1 MSDPNN
7 PNQPNPY
14 GPPGQYG
21 GPQDAPGG
29 SPYGGQPGYGGG
41 PGRPGYGGPGQPG
54 QPGYGGA
61 GQPPGLPGYGGPPQP
76 GFGGPPQ
83 PGFGQPNPYTG
94 PGGPAPYAAPYSG
107 FGYGAAATPGEH
119 ATWLLRVGA
128 RLIDGLVM
136 YVPFVLCYIVFGAT
150 MDYQTGDSNPLGVAV
165 LIIGSLATLGLWIW
179 NRGIKQGSTGQ
190 SIGKKVVGI
199 RLVGADNYQAVGTG
213 KAILRDILG
222 YILDNC
228 MLNLLWP
235 LWDQRRQTWTD
246 KIIDTYVVKA

>member
-1 MSDPNN
+1 VSDPNN

-29 SPYGGQPGYGGG
+29 SPYGG
-41 PGRPGYGGPGQPG
+41 RPGYGGPGQPG
-54 QPGYGGA
+54 QPG
-61 GQPPGLPGYGGPPQP
+61 
-76 GFGGPPQ
+76 Q

-150 MDYQTGDSNPLGVAV
+150 MDYETGDSNPLGVAF
-165 LIIGSLATLGLWIW
+165 LIIGSLATIGLWIW

-213 KAILRDILG
+213 KAILRDVLG
-222 YILDNC
+222 YILDSAC
-228 MLNLLWP
+228 ILNLLWP

-246 KIIDTYVVKA
+246 KVIDTYVVKA

>member
-1 MSDPNN
+1 VSDPNN

-199 RLVGADNYQAVGTG
+199 RLVGADSYQAVGTG

>member
-29 SPYGGQPGYGGG
+29 SPYGG
-41 PGRPGYGGPGQPG
+41 RPGY
-54 QPGYGGA
+54 
-61 GQPPGLPGYGGPPQP
+61 
-76 GFGGPPQ
+76 GGPPQ

-150 MDYQTGDSNPLGVAV
+150 MDYATGDSNPLGVAF
-165 LIIGSLATLGLWIW
+165 LIIGSLATIGLWIW

-213 KAILRDILG
+213 NAILRDVLG
-222 YILDNC
+222 YILDSAC
-228 MLNLLWP
+228 ILNLLWP

>member
-29 SPYGGQPGYGGG
+29 SPYGG
-41 PGRPGYGGPGQPG
+41 RPGYGGPGQPG
-54 QPGYGGA
+54 QPGQPGYGGPGQPGQSGYGGA
-61 GQPPGLPGYGGPPQP
+61 GQPPGRP
-76 GFGGPPQ
+76 
-83 PGFGQPNPYTG
+83 
-94 PGGPAPYAAPYSG
+94 
-107 FGYGAAATPGEH
+107 
-119 ATWLLRVGA
+119 
-128 RLIDGLVM
+128 
-136 YVPFVLCYIVFGAT
+136 
-150 MDYQTGDSNPLGVAV
+150 MDYETGDSNPLGVAF
-165 LIIGSLATLGLWIW
+165 LIIGSLATIGLWIW

-213 KAILRDILG
+213 KAILRDVLG
-222 YILDNC
+222 YILDSAC
-228 MLNLLWP
+228 ILNLLWP